1 MKGRTLDPN
10 VVIPLIDDAPPTFK
24 FFSIPTP
31 PSTITDPVSL
41 FVDSVV
47 FVKDAIPDVIDCFKN
62 EVPVTPKV
70 LPTAICPPI
79 LRLPAIPT
87 PPLTTSAPSVVLVVC
102 DVSSTERISLIT
114 VVPAKESRVKFPVGV
129 LIVLA
134 SEIPTSILLNLAP
147 NVAVRTPT
155 TLTLPLTSSF
165 DVGTVVPIPR
175 FPAPVRIILLVI
187 FALVAT
193 CSKVPAI

>member
-1 MKGRTLDPN
+1 MKGRTLEPN

-87 PPLTTSAPSVVLVVC
+87 PPLTTSAPSVVLVVA
-102 DVSSTERISLIT
+102 DVSSTERISLMT
-114 VVPAKESRVKFPVGV
+114 VVPAEESRVKFPVGV
-129 LIVLA
+129 LIVL
-134 SEIPTSILLNLAP
+134 SSVIPTFIFL
-147 NVAVRTPT
+147 
-155 TLTLPLTSSF
+155 
-165 DVGTVVPIPR
+165 
-175 FPAPVRIILLVI
+175 I
-187 FALVAT
+187 FAPLNVETPETYKLDAVINPTVAIPVT
-193 CSKVPAI
+193 LKF